1 MAKQFASAEAFKQ
14 SLEANLRKFAVDHD
28 TPYQTLR
35 TKFAIERLLARLF
48 RAETAPWLLKGGFAM
63 DLRFR
68 PKARTT
74 KDVDLSVTPAPQA
87 DLAAVELREQMQDAL
102 DADLGDY
109 LQFRIGKPTHE
120 LTNAPGGG
128 FRFPCEVRLAGKVFA
143 KLGIDIGCGDAL
155 VGTPDVLTG
164 YDCLAFTGIA
174 PATVRAI
181 PIAQQFAEK
190 IHAFTFPWTDR
201 PNTRTR
207 DIVDLLLL
215 VERQPPSVVDLKMAI
230 HATFTTRGT
239 HPIPEQLSRPPA
251 EWQTVFAEMAEEAA
265 LSTTDC
271 ETGFEILAAFW
282 NTHRFGAGN

>member
-1 MAKQFASAEAFKQ
+1 MAKKFASAEAFKQ
-14 SLEANLRKFAVDHD
+14 SLEANLRKFAADHE
-28 TPYQTLR
+28 TPYHSLR

-48 RAETAPWLLKGGFAM
+48 RAESAPWLLKGGFAM

-74 KDVDLSVTPAPQA
+74 KDVDLSVTPAPPADQA
-87 DLAAVELREQMQDAL
+87 AMKLRETMQDAL
-102 DADLGDY
+102 DVDLGDY
-109 LQFRIGKPTHE
+109 LQFRIGDPTHE

-143 KLGIDIGCGDAL
+143 KLGIDIGCGDAI

-164 YDCLAFTGIA
+164 YDCLAFTGVE

-190 IHAFTFPWTDR
+190 IHAYTFPWADR

-207 DIVDLLLL
+207 DLVDLLLL
-215 VERQPPSVVDLKMAI
+215 VERQPPLVVDLKLAI

-239 HPIPEQLSRPPA
+239 HPIPEQLPKPPA
-251 EWQTVFAEMAEEAA
+251 EWQPVFAEMAGEAA

-271 ETGFEILAAFW
+271 EKGFEILVAFW
-282 NTHRFGAGN
+282 NELRLGKTN